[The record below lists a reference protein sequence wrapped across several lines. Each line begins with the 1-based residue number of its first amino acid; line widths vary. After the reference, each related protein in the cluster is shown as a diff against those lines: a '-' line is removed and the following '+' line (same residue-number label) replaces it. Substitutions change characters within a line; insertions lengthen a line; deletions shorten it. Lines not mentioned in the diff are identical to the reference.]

1 MATFNDLEYLQ
12 NDAARMADNNPLLF
26 NNSNEDYRSVLETYG
41 ISYQEDGYYLQVGK
55 INKVQGW
62 ILHMSVSKYKFCEL
76 INIVI
81 PILLH
86 SNIPF
91 KIPATRQIKD
101 NLSDGIYG
109 YTKLGKVCCI
119 YPHTDAVA
127 IALIKKLSFLSSL
140 FDGPAIP
147 TDIKLSNIIYTRYGS
162 FAPIVQNDKY
172 GLVQNYIYNLHHQLI
187 IDPYYI
193 PFKFPKGIVWPFS
206 EIAAPTIPQL
216 KKIYKGRYIPY
227 IIIKSDA
234 KGRVIK
240 AINISTLSRLQYC
253 IIKEGKK
260 CICTDEYGRDSIDKL
275 IWQRDLHRALSPI
288 IPLPK
293 IIDYFEEDDN
303 AYLIMEFIDGQSL
316 DEFQEQVFKNRSWL
330 ELQSHDKVQILD
342 QLIKI
347 IGVIEQL
354 HELGYVHR
362 DITIPNFMI
371 DKKGEIV
378 LIDMELA
385 YDIWNRVPYPHF
397 DLGTPGS
404 MSPEQLQSQTPTYAQ
419 DIYGLGT
426 LLLLSMI
433 RLWPIYFETDDPF
446 HLYRN
451 LLFFINDEAICLLIA
466 QCLSKDPADRPGIQ
480 HIKDHVINYKRSILA
495 GSTKNVFTAPATAK
509 IKETA
514 LAALNG
520 LFIPDY
526 VSQDELW
533 HSMPQT
539 GNQEVGKVRKDDI
552 VFLGLHEGI
561 SGVIYLISEAH
572 KAGFTVAHGDLFKK
586 NLDHLINTVVESDLN
601 MTTGIYAGA
610 SGVALALLKAQA
622 AGIVPEQASITNF
635 IKDTLLKAHEGLD
648 IAGGMAG
655 QGLVLLHTPIPGKE
669 QKLRS
674 IVDEMIELQRTDGSW
689 YFLNEKNKQK
699 EKIPG
704 FSYGV
709 SGVIFFLFEYYQ
721 QYKDKKALTGAEKG
735 LRYLIKK
742 VEPMKAN
749 ASFSTGCYGI
759 ALAFIKAFETTRH
772 SQYRS
777 IAEQLL
783 KYQSPKTIDINYTQS
798 YGLSG
803 IGEVYLEAYKVFK
816 APEWKERADWIAG
829 VFVHTAI
836 HHVNAA
842 YWLIDNPLHPHADL
856 MIGNSGIIHYL
867 LRYLQP
873 EKIGF
878 IIFS

>member
-1 MATFNDLEYLQ
+1 MAIFNNLEYLQ
-12 NDAARMADNNPLLF
+12 NDATRMAHNNPLLF
-26 NNSNEDYRSVLETYG
+26 DNSNKDYRSVLETYG
-41 ISYQEDGYYLQVGK
+41 ISYQEDGYYLQVGM

-101 NLSDGIYG
+101 NLIDGIYG
-109 YTKLGKVCCI
+109 YTKLGKVFCI
-119 YPHTDAVA
+119 YPHTDAAA
-127 IALIKKLSFLSSL
+127 IALIKKLTSLSAL

-147 TDIKLSNIIYTRYGS
+147 TDIKLSNLLYTRYGS

-172 GLVQNYIYNLHHQLI
+172 GLAQNYIYNVHNQLI
-187 IDPYYI
+187 IDPYNV

-206 EIAAPTIPQL
+206 EIAAPAIHQL

-240 AINISTLSRLQYC
+240 AINISTLNRLQYC
-253 IIKEGKK
+253 IIKEGRK
-260 CICTDEYGRDSIDKL
+260 CICMDEYGRDIIDKL

-293 IIDYFEEDDN
+293 IIDFFEEDDN

-316 DEFQEQVFKNRSWL
+316 DEFQEQIFKSRSWL
-330 ELQSHDKVQILD
+330 ELQNHDKVQILD

-347 IGVIEQL
+347 IRVIEQL

-385 YDIWNRVPYPHF
+385 YDVWNRVPSPHF

-433 RLWPIYFETDDPF
+433 RLWPIYFETDDPI
-446 HLYRN
+446 HLYKN
-451 LLFFINDEAICLLIA
+451 LLFFIHDEAFCLLIA
-466 QCLSKDPADRPGIQ
+466 QCLSKTPADRPGIQ
-480 HIKDHVINYKRSILA
+480 EIKDHLINYKRRILVGA
-495 GSTKNVFTAPATAK
+495 TKNIFAEPATSK
-509 IKETA
+509 IRETA

-520 LFIPDY
+520 LFTPDY

-539 GNQEVGKVRKDDI
+539 GNQEVGNVRKDDA
-552 VFLGLHEGI
+552 VFMGLHEGI
-561 SGVIYLISEAH
+561 SGVIYLFSEAH
-572 KAGFTVAHGDLFKK
+572 KAGFTVAHADIFTK
-586 NLDHLINTVVESDLN
+586 NLNHLINTVVESDLI
-601 MTTGIYAGA
+601 MTTGVYAGA
-610 SGVALALLKAQA
+610 TGVALALLKAQA
-622 AGIVPEQASITNF
+622 VGIVPEKASIANF
-635 IKDTLLKAHEGLD
+635 IKNTLLKAHEGLD
-648 IAGGMAG
+648 IASGVAG
-655 QGLVLLHTPIPGKE
+655 QGLVLLYTPIPGKE

-674 IVDEMIELQRTDGSW
+674 IVDEILEQQRTDGSW
-689 YFLNEKNKQK
+689 YFLHEGNSHK
-699 EKIPG
+699 EKIAG
-704 FSYGV
+704 FSYGI

-721 QYKDKKALTGAEKG
+721 QYKDIRALSGAEKG
-735 LRYLIKK
+735 LQYLIKK
-742 VEPMKAN
+742 AKHVKAN
-749 ASFSTGCYGI
+749 ASFSMGIYGI
-759 ALAFIKAFETTRH
+759 ALAFIKAFEITHH

-783 KYQSPKTIDINYTQS
+783 RYQSPKTIDINYTQS

-803 IGEVYLEAYKVFK
+803 IGEVYLEAYKIFK
-816 APEWKERADWIAG
+816 EPEWKERADWIAG

-836 HHVNAA
+836 HHGNAA

-867 LRYLQP
+867 LRYLNP
-873 EKIGF
+873 DKIGF